1 METLQPRRPRQN
13 RVRGRAA
20 ASGAAGGRRT
30 RSAGREW
37 VSVPAAAAAVDG
49 REMAAALIAGDAA
62 GVRGSNRRGPSNAA
76 EAKERGR
83 DGQPPRVVA
92 TAGSVARR
100 KRPTGRAATGWE
112 HQASRREDDRGG
124 NGRDGN
130 FQGEG
135 KRDGGAS
142 ASGKRAAGASD

>member
-1 METLQPRRPRQN
+1 MTAGLF
-13 RVRGRAA
+13 AA
-20 ASGAAGGRRT
+20 DTAKVLGGRC
-30 RSAGREW
+30 
-37 VSVPAAAAAVDG
+37 
-49 REMAAALIAGDAA
+49 
-62 GVRGSNRRGPSNAA
+62 RGPSNAA

-83 DGQPPRVVA
+83 DGLPPRVVA
-92 TAGSVARR
+92 TTGSVARR